1 MPVLGVGERASEADG
16 VRPEARIRGHK
27 LAEPGA
33 RRIRSVTTLSGQSSA
48 TREDLMLTVAGAA
61 GAALAIA
68 LACPMCAQ
76 RTGSAELPLLVLAL
90 MAAPFLVTALVV
102 VAARSMDS

>member
-1 MPVLGVGERASEADG
+1 
-16 VRPEARIRGHK
+16 
-27 LAEPGA
+27 
-33 RRIRSVTTLSGQSSA
+33 
-48 TREDLMLTVAGAA
+48 MLTMAGAA

-68 LACPMCAQ
+68 LACPICAQ

-90 MAAPFLVTALVV
+90 MATPFLVTALVV